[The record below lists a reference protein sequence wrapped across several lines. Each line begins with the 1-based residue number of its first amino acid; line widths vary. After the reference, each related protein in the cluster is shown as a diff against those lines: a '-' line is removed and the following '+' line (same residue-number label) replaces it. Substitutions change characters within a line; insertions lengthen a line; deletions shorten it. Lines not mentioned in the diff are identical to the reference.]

1 MTNLEDLQINRLE
14 SIGIRDTQFELLKER
29 TRQASVD
36 SMESSRHSVRTE
48 PMEILKPK
56 GILGTVLQAE
66 NNNTRDTNST
76 ETLSSENINLHE
88 LIQDKDVD
96 HISLPSQ
103 TKSLPPP
110 GPSTPPRHNG
120 PSTYYH
126 NGAQQKNISQ
136 PNNISAPIN
145 MTRFRTRSTSN
156 ESTSSICTPSSMMFS
171 KLADMGKSTAT
182 IGASL
187 GSSLGSATA
196 TITRNVRQLS
206 VDTQDEGEEEF
217 IKKRREEMAK
227 GGGAF
232 KRESVAWL
240 FDSDDE

>member
-1 MTNLEDLQINRLE
+1 
-14 SIGIRDTQFELLKER
+14 
-29 TRQASVD
+29 
-36 SMESSRHSVRTE
+36 
-48 PMEILKPK
+48 
-56 GILGTVLQAE
+56 
-66 NNNTRDTNST
+66 
-76 ETLSSENINLHE
+76 
-88 LIQDKDVD
+88 
-96 HISLPSQ
+96 
-103 TKSLPPP
+103 
-110 GPSTPPRHNG
+110 
-120 PSTYYH
+120 
-126 NGAQQKNISQ
+126 
-136 PNNISAPIN
+136 

-156 ESTSSICTPSSMMFS
+156 ESTSSKGTPSSMMFS